1 MQHAFH
7 QAFRVGRC
15 LHEPFGLGDGT
26 AVGIADFRRGNGL
39 IAGQHVHELQPL
51 GQLVLGQ
58 VVGQIGHQALL
69 HGLVRCLIGLEHHQ
83 GLGPDQAFF
92 FGRADHAH
100 LGHGVVGLQGAGDLG
115 RRDELAGDLDQVIA
129 TAGIVVETFR
139 VAPEAVAGLHP
150 GAQEHVTALLT
161 LVPVAQRGRGAIDQ
175 QRADIAI
182 RHVDILLVHQPDAEA
197 RHRLAHR
204 PFGRLRRRV
213 GQVDVQHLGGTEA
226 IEHGRAQPF
235 LEAAL
240 QTGRKRVASRDAQAQ
255 RHLMVIGALGIGQ
268 QRRQRRRHAEQHGRA
283 CAHHL
288 GRRSPRQIM
297 HEIAHGTAA
306 GLEHGHGTRHH
317 GEDEG
322 VAQAVGAV
330 ERRHR
335 QAAVPGG
342 QLQHA
347 LPEQLAHLHQA
358 GMAVDGGA
366 GMPVDAGGIEPEA
379 GLIADGVDG
388 LEVIVLGTGLQ
399 DGADVTAIGQRRFRD
414 QQPRQRG
421 NGVVQTIQCRV
432 DRTRDEERLGPR
444 IAQHVVVVVL
454 GQPRVDADRHDP
466 RLDGPQEDGRP
477 VDRVG
482 QAQHD
487 AVFAPHPDG
496 VQPTREVVHPPGQLA
511 IGHGHPLIDEGHL
524 VGAARLQ
531 VALQQVVGSVV
542 VTRDA
547 GQHHFGTVFGTRR
560 FLVHRAISGTNGR
573 KGNGMP
579 RVGKSLAQP
588 AAAARCR
595 RSCTAR
601 QAGSTGGCSTRMAST
616 PSASS

>member
-1 MQHAFH
+1 
-7 QAFRVGRC
+7 
-15 LHEPFGLGDGT
+15 
-26 AVGIADFRRGNGL
+26 
-39 IAGQHVHELQPL
+39 
-51 GQLVLGQ
+51 
-58 VVGQIGHQALL
+58 
-69 HGLVRCLIGLEHHQ
+69 
-83 GLGPDQAFF
+83 
-92 FGRADHAH
+92 
-100 LGHGVVGLQGAGDLG
+100 
-115 RRDELAGDLDQVIA
+115 
-129 TAGIVVETFR
+129 
-139 VAPEAVAGLHP
+139 
-150 GAQEHVTALLT
+150 
-161 LVPVAQRGRGAIDQ
+161 
-175 QRADIAI
+175 
-182 RHVDILLVHQPDAEA
+182 
-197 RHRLAHR
+197 
-204 PFGRLRRRV
+204 
-213 GQVDVQHLGGTEA
+213 
-226 IEHGRAQPF
+226 
-235 LEAAL
+235 
-240 QTGRKRVASRDAQAQ
+240 
-255 RHLMVIGALGIGQ
+255 MVIGALGISQ
-268 QRRQRRRHAEQHGRA
+268 QGRKRCRNPEQHGRA
-283 CAHHL
+283 SPHHL
-288 GRRSPRQIM
+288 GGCRPRQIM
-297 HEIAHGTAA
+297 DEVAHGAA
-306 GLEHGHGTRHH
+306 TGLEHGHRPRHH
-317 GEDEG
+317 GKDEG
-322 VAQAVGAV
+322 IAQTVGAV

-335 QAAVPGG
+335 QAAVPGC

-399 DGADVTAIGQRRFRD
+399 DGADVAAIGQRRFRD
-414 QQPRQRG
+414 QQARQRG
-421 NGVVQTIQCRV
+421 NGVVQTIQRRV
-432 DRTRDEERLGPR
+432 DRARDEERLGPR
-444 IAQHVVVVVL
+444 IAQHVVVVML

-560 FLVHRAISGTNGR
+560 FLVHRAVSGTNGR

-579 RVGKSLAQP
+579 RARKSLAQP

-601 QAGSTGGCSTRMAST
+601 QAGSAGGCSTRMAST

>member
-1 MQHAFH
+1 M
-7 QAFRVGRC
+7 
-15 LHEPFGLGDGT
+15 
-26 AVGIADFRRGNGL
+26 
-39 IAGQHVHELQPL
+39 
-51 GQLVLGQ
+51 
-58 VVGQIGHQALL
+58 
-69 HGLVRCLIGLEHHQ
+69 
-83 GLGPDQAFF
+83 
-92 FGRADHAH
+92 
-100 LGHGVVGLQGAGDLG
+100 GLQGAGDLG
-115 RRDELAGDLDQVIA
+115 RRDELTGDLDQVIA

-161 LVPVAQRGRGAIDQ
+161 LVPVAQRRRGTIDQ

-204 PFGRLRRRV
+204 PFGRFGRCV

-283 CAHHL
+283 CPHHL

-335 QAAVPGG
+335 QAAVAGG
-342 QLQHA
+342 QLQHP
-347 LPEQLAHLHQA
+347 LPEQLAHLHQT

-366 GMPVDAGGIEPEA
+366 RMSVNAGGIEPEA

-399 DGADVTAIGQRRFRD
+399 DGADVATIGQRRFRD
-414 QQPRQRG
+414 QQ
-421 NGVVQTIQCRV
+421 
-432 DRTRDEERLGPR
+432 
-444 IAQHVVVVVL
+444 A
-454 GQPRVDADRHDP
+454 
-466 RLDGPQEDGRP
+466 
-477 VDRVG
+477 
-482 QAQHD
+482 
-487 AVFAPHPDG
+487 
-496 VQPTREVVHPPGQLA
+496 
-511 IGHGHPLIDEGHL
+511 
-524 VGAARLQ
+524 
-531 VALQQVVGSVV
+531 
-542 VTRDA
+542 
-547 GQHHFGTVFGTRR
+547 
-560 FLVHRAISGTNGR
+560 
-573 KGNGMP
+573 
-579 RVGKSLAQP
+579 
-588 AAAARCR
+588 
-595 RSCTAR
+595 
-601 QAGSTGGCSTRMAST
+601 
-616 PSASS
+616 

>member
-1 MQHAFH
+1 M
-7 QAFRVGRC
+7 
-15 LHEPFGLGDGT
+15 
-26 AVGIADFRRGNGL
+26 
-39 IAGQHVHELQPL
+39 
-51 GQLVLGQ
+51 
-58 VVGQIGHQALL
+58 
-69 HGLVRCLIGLEHHQ
+69 
-83 GLGPDQAFF
+83 
-92 FGRADHAH
+92 
-100 LGHGVVGLQGAGDLG
+100 GLQGTGDLG

-129 TAGIVVETFR
+129 TAGIVIETFR
-139 VAPEAVAGLHP
+139 VAPEAVTGLHP
-150 GAQEHVTALLT
+150 GAQEHVTALLA
-161 LVPVAQRGRGAIDQ
+161 LVPVAQCRRGTIDQ
-175 QRADIAI
+175 QRADIAVG
-182 RHVDILLVHQPDAEA
+182 HVDILLVHQPDAEA
-197 RHRLAHR
+197 RHWLAHR
-204 PFGRLRRRV
+204 AFGRFSRRV
-213 GQVDVQHLGGTEA
+213 GQVDVQHLGGAEA
-226 IEHGRAQPF
+226 IEHGGAQLF

-240 QTGRKRVASRDAQAQ
+240 QAGRERIAGRDAKAQ
-255 RHLMVIGALGIGQ
+255 RHLMVIGTLGIGQ
-268 QRRQRRRHAEQHGRA
+268 QGCKPCRNPEQHGRA

-288 GRRSPRQIM
+288 GRRSPRQIVD
-297 HEIAHGTAA
+297 EIAHGAAA
-306 GLEHGHGTRHH
+306 GLEHGHGARHH

-330 ERRHR
+330 EGRHR
-335 QAAVPGG
+335 QAAVAGG

-347 LPEQLAHLHQA
+347 LPEQLAHLYQA

-366 GMPVDAGGIEPEA
+366 WMSVDAGGIEPEA

-388 LEVIVLGTGLQ
+388 VEVIVLGAGLQ
-399 DGADVTAIGQRRFRD
+399 DGTNVAPISQRRFRD
-414 QQPRQRG
+414 HQPRQRG
-421 NGVVQTIQCRV
+421 NGVVQTIQRRI
-432 DRTRDEERLGPR
+432 DRARDEECLGPR

-454 GQPRVDADRHDP
+454 GKPRVDAHRHDP

-496 VQPTREVVHPPGQLA
+496 VQPPCEVVHPPGQLA

-524 VGAARLQ
+524 VGSACLQ
-531 VALQQVVGSVV
+531 VALQQVVSGVV

-560 FLVHRAISGTNGR
+560 FLVHRAVSGTNGR

-579 RVGKSLAQP
+579 RAGKSLAQP